1 VLGEASTATATATAI
16 DNATSSTTT
25 VWLDLSLCLS
35 RFSRKEGLDQ
45 MRELRADKMRGQGFY
60 SLQIFGLGWDF
71 LLCCVIYYTRFQE
84 KKKHTELFL
93 RKTIFQ

>member
-1 VLGEASTATATATAI
+1 VLGEASTATATATATAI

-60 SLQIFGLGWDF
+60 SLQIFGLGWDGLGWDF
-71 LLCCVIYYTRFQE
+71 LLYCVIYYTRFQE
-84 KKKHTELFL
+84 KKTY
-93 RKTIFQ
+93 